1 MKLIKHI
8 VLLSI
13 LLISFQQ
20 ANAQLVNSLGDTLQ
34 TGVPI
39 PAQGK
44 VIHPDSVSAPVST
57 PLNGQPKIV
66 PTNTNVHK
74 AGTPKVIEAKS
85 YTPNLDSITA
95 ILINSTGDTVKTGIP
110 IPTTGKLVQ
119 AKPPQVVT
127 TKDAYIASKNP
138 AGFSVFGKLQG
149 LKHGQI
155 WDMLQD
161 SKGNIWY
168 ATGGGV
174 SKYDGKSFT
183 HFTEAEGLSNNIV
196 RSILEDKSGNLW
208 FGTYGGVS
216 KYDGKSFTHFTEAEG
231 LSNNLVCSIIE
242 DKSGNLWFGTYGG
255 VSKYDGKSFTH
266 FTEAEGLSNNFVFS
280 MLEDNLGN
288 IWFGT
293 RFGISILKESSVGK
307 LAEKNDKVKLSLP
320 LFKKYGYNDGIYGIG
335 INGGK
340 TMVKAKDGN
349 IWVGTNDRLMK
360 VNPTTDLF
368 GEHEAP
374 KIELNAIELFNEQV
388 VWLNLENK
396 QDSVVTLQN
405 GIDVANF
412 EFDGI
417 TKWNNLPENLSLA
430 YNNNSLTFKF
440 IGITMYQ
447 PKKVKYQYILE
458 GLDKNWSGITG
469 KAEAPYGN
477 LPHGDYTFKVKAM
490 NSNGNWSE
498 ENSYSFTIRPP
509 WWKTNLAYG
518 TYVILFLTVF
528 WSIIRLQTRRLKKRQ
543 EELEH
548 EVEVATTKIVEQKKV
563 VESTLAQVEYQKEEI
578 EEAHKE
584 ITDSINYA
592 ERIQR
597 SFLATQELLDNN
609 LGEHFVFFKPKD
621 VVSGDFYWADQLDNG
636 DFAVVNADSTGHGVP
651 GAIMSILNISSIE
664 RAIEQGA
671 ETPSQIFNG
680 ARTRIIER
688 LKKDGSEQGGKDGM
702 DASIVCFNADKT
714 KMTYTAAQNPIW
726 VIRGGEVIQIKAEKM
741 PVGKHDN
748 DHIPFEGG
756 EFDLLKGDQVYT
768 LTDGFQDQFGGP
780 KGKKF
785 MIKKMREYVLSISHL
800 SMQEQHQKLEEVF
813 SNWKGDVEQVDDVCV
828 IGVRI

>member
-1 MKLIKHI
+1 M
-8 VLLSI
+8 
-13 LLISFQQ
+13 
-20 ANAQLVNSLGDTLQ
+20 
-34 TGVPI
+34 
-39 PAQGK
+39 
-44 VIHPDSVSAPVST
+44 
-57 PLNGQPKIV
+57 
-66 PTNTNVHK
+66 
-74 AGTPKVIEAKS
+74 
-85 YTPNLDSITA
+85 
-95 ILINSTGDTVKTGIP
+95 
-110 IPTTGKLVQ
+110 
-119 AKPPQVVT
+119 
-127 TKDAYIASKNP
+127 
-138 AGFSVFGKLQG
+138 
-149 LKHGQI
+149 
-155 WDMLQD
+155 
-161 SKGNIWY
+161 
-168 ATGGGV
+168 
-174 SKYDGKSFT
+174 
-183 HFTEAEGLSNNIV
+183 
-196 RSILEDKSGNLW
+196 
-208 FGTYGGVS
+208 
-216 KYDGKSFTHFTEAEG
+216 
-231 LSNNLVCSIIE
+231 
-242 DKSGNLWFGTYGG
+242 
-255 VSKYDGKSFTH
+255 SKYDGKSFTH

-293 RFGISILKESSVGK
+293 RFGISILTVDELTQLHTPNPSEEGSQ
-307 LAEKNDKVKLSLP
+307 LP
-320 LFKKYGYNDGIYGIG
+320 LFRKYGYNDGIYGIG
-335 INGGK
+335 VNGGK
-340 TMVKAKDGN
+340 SMVQAKDGN

-360 VNPTTDLF
+360 VDPTTALF
-368 GEHEAP
+368 EEHQAP
-374 KIELNAIELFNEQV
+374 TVELNAIELFNEQV

-518 TYVILFLTVF
+518 TYIVLFVF
-528 WSIIRLQTRRLKKRQ
+528 GLWGFVSLQTKKLKERQ
-543 EELEH
+543 VELEYEVDVATKEVKSTLK
-548 EVEVATTKIVEQKKV
+548 EVEAKNVEIEK
-563 VESTLAQVEYQKEEI
+563 QKEHV
-578 EEAHKE
+578 EEQHKE
-584 ITDSINYA
+584 ITDSIDYA
-592 ERIQR
+592 ERIQF
-597 SFLATQELLDNN
+597 SFLATKEMLDKN
-609 LGEHFVFFKPKD
+609 LGEHFVFFRPKD
-621 VVSGDFYWADQLDNG
+621 VVSGDFYWADELSNG
-636 DFAVVNADSTGHGVP
+636 AFAIVNADSTGHGVP

-726 VIRGGEVIQIKAEKM
+726 VIRQGEVIQIKAEKM

-756 EFDLLKGDQVYT
+756 EFELQKGDQVYT

-800 SMQEQHQKLEEVF
+800 SMQEQYQKLDEVF
-813 SNWKGDVEQVDDVCV
+813 SNWKGDLEQVDDVCV
-828 IGVRI
+828 IGVKI